1 MQQTPDYSQLLK
13 LAHSNTGQQL
23 MALLQKSGA
32 DALSSAAS
40 KASNGDYTQAQSLL
54 NQLLQDPKARA
65 LLKQL
70 EEQL

>member
-13 LAHSNTGQQL
+13 LAQSNTGQQL

-32 DALSSAAS
+32 DVLSSAAS

>member
-13 LAHSNTGQQL
+13 LAQSNTGQQL

-32 DALSSAAS
+32 DALSSAAN
-40 KASNGDYTQAQSLL
+40 KASSGDYTQARSLL